1 MTRELLTSWTD
12 YRLAVASLLNQA
24 QSSICIYDEDLSQ
37 LNLES
42 PALIEQIQRILQCGG
57 KAPRLRIAL
66 RQADAL
72 RNRHPRL
79 LRLFETYGH
88 LIAAQQTGQEIAH
101 LRDNILIIDEIS
113 GLIRFDKE
121 QPRSKFLLDESREIR
136 PYFDKF
142 NEIMAI
148 PGEIIRSGTLGL

>member
-12 YRLAVASLLNQA
+12 YRLAVARLLNQA
-24 QSSICIYDEDLSQ
+24 QSTICIYDEDLSQ
-37 LNLES
+37 LGLES
-42 PALIEQIQRILQCGG
+42 PALIEQIQRVLQLGG
-57 KAPRLRIAL
+57 NTPRLRIAV
-66 RQADAL
+66 RQAEGL
-72 RNRHPRL
+72 RNHHPRL
-79 LRLFETYGH
+79 LKLLETYGH

-101 LRDNILIIDEIS
+101 LRDNILVIDEIS

-121 QPRSKFLLDESREIR
+121 QPRSKILIDESREIR

-142 NEIMAI
+142 NEIMAT